1 MLKPLKLT
9 ITYWYWAMALA
20 FFVLIPCSVLRAAE
34 QMPKDEN
41 KEMAQV
47 RQEADETLQA
57 IKDYS
62 IDKKEQVMAKSKDV
76 LDKMDVKIDELE
88 KRSSEQWQDMS
99 EASREQ
105 SRQAL
110 RELRK
115 KRNDIAEWY
124 GGMKHSSAGAW
135 DEMKKGFVDS
145 YHSLQQA
152 FDKASEKF

>member
-1 MLKPLKLT
+1 MLKPRKRT
-9 ITYWYWAMALA
+9 ITYWAMALA
-20 FFVLIPCSVLRAAE
+20 FFVLIPGPVLHAAE
-34 QMPKDEN
+34 NMQKKDG
-41 KEMAQV
+41 KTEMTQV

-62 IDKKEQVMAKSKDV
+62 IDKKEQVMAKAKDA

-115 KRNDIAEWY
+115 KRNEIAEWY
-124 GGMKHSSAGAW
+124 GGMKHSTASAW
-135 DEMKKGFVDS
+135 DEMKKGFIDS

-152 FDKASEKF
+152 FDKASGKF

>member
-1 MLKPLKLT
+1 MLKPRKLT

-62 IDKKEQVMAKSKDV
+62 IDKKEQVMAKSK
-76 LDKMDVKIDELE
+76 EE
-88 KRSSEQWQDMS
+88 KGDG
-99 EASREQ
+99 
-105 SRQAL
+105 
-110 RELRK
+110 
-115 KRNDIAEWY
+115 II
-124 GGMKHSSAGAW
+124 
-135 DEMKKGFVDS
+135 F
-145 YHSLQQA
+145 
-152 FDKASEKF
+152 

>member
-1 MLKPLKLT
+1 MLKSRKRT
-9 ITYWYWAMALA
+9 MKYWALALV
-20 FFVLIPCSVLRAAE
+20 FFVFIPGTVLHAAE
-34 QMPKDEN
+34 NMQKKDG
-41 KEMAQV
+41 KTEMAQV
-47 RQEADETLQA
+47 RQEADDTLQA

-62 IDKKEQVMAKSKDV
+62 IDKKDQVMVKAKDV

-88 KRSSEQWQDMS
+88 KQSSEQWQDMS
-99 EASREQ
+99 EASREK

-124 GGMKHSSAGAW
+124 GGMKHSSASAW
-135 DEMKKGFVDS
+135 NDMKKGFIDS

>member
-1 MLKPLKLT
+1 MLKSRKRT
-9 ITYWYWAMALA
+9 MKYWAMALV
-20 FFVLIPCSVLRAAE
+20 FFVFIPGTVLHDA
-34 QMPKDEN
+34 EN
-41 KEMAQV
+41 KQKKDGKTEMAQV
-47 RQEADETLQA
+47 QQEADDTLQA

-62 IDKKEQVMAKSKDV
+62 IDKKDQVMAKAKDV

-88 KRSSEQWQDMS
+88 KQSSEQWQDMS
-99 EASREQ
+99 EASREK

-124 GGMKHSSAGAW
+124 GGMKHSSAAAW
-135 DEMKKGFVDS
+135 NDMKKGFIDS

>member
-1 MLKPLKLT
+1 
-9 ITYWYWAMALA
+9 
-20 FFVLIPCSVLRAAE
+20 
-34 QMPKDEN
+34 
-41 KEMAQV
+41 MAQV
-47 RQEADETLQA
+47 RQEADDTLQA
-57 IKDYS
+57 IKEYS
-62 IDKKEQVMAKSKDV
+62 IDKKEQVMAKAKDV

-88 KRSSEQWQDMS
+88 KRSSEQWQNMS

-110 RELRK
+110 RELRR

-135 DEMKKGFVDS
+135 DEMRKGFVDS
-145 YHSLQQA
+145 YHALQQA

>member
-1 MLKPLKLT
+1 MLKPRKRT
-9 ITYWYWAMALA
+9 ITFWAMALA
-20 FFVLIPCSVLRAAE
+20 FFVLIPGPVLRAAE
-34 QMPKDEN
+34 QAPKDEN
-41 KEMAQV
+41 KEMAQI
-47 RQEADETLQA
+47 RQEADEALQV

-62 IDKKEQVMAKSKDV
+62 IDKKEQVMAKAKDV
-76 LDKMDVKIDELE
+76 LDKMDEKIDELE

-110 RELRK
+110 RELRR

-124 GGMKHSSAGAW
+124 GGMKHSSASAW
-135 DEMKKGFVDS
+135 NDMKKGFIDS